1 MILEHLHDLKPK
13 PLMTTLAPKKD
24 ESRSYEMVACKFG
37 NVPKGSVLLYQ
48 QKLSENSPGTSHLSQ
63 EKAVQL
69 EHAILLQ
76 SDSQLWYSLPAK
88 RITASKFGDV
98 SKCLSGFENPVKQLY
113 PTKRV
118 VTADM

>member
-1 MILEHLHDLKPK
+1 MPPLPNFANKKP
-13 PLMTTLAPKKD
+13 
-24 ESRSYEMVACKFG
+24 S
-37 NVPKGSVLLYQ
+37 
-48 QKLSENSPGTSHLSQ
+48 SPGTSHLSQ

-69 EHAILLQ
+69 EHAILSQ

-98 SKCLSGFENPVKQLY
+98 SKHLSGFENPVKQLY
-113 PTKRV
+113 PTRRV